1 MQELRRVRSGQM
13 TEDEGLVTLHDL
25 MDAQHIFKSENDERA
40 LREVIQPLETL
51 LIGYKR
57 LVLKD
62 SAVSAIC
69 HGAKLTLPGLLKY
82 GKHPSILELFKLS

>member
-25 MDAQHIFKSENDERA
+25 MDAQHIYQSENDERA
-40 LREVIQPLETL
+40 LREVIQPLESL
-51 LIGYKR
+51 LVGYKR

-62 SAVSAIC
+62 TAVSAIC
-69 HGAKLTLPGLLKY
+69 HGAKLTLPGLLKF
-82 GKHPSILELFKLS
+82 GKHLYVLGISS